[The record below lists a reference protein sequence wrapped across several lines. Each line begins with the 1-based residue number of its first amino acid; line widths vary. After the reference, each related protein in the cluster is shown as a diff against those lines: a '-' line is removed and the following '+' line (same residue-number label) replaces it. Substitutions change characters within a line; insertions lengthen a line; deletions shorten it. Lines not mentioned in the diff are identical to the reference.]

1 MGEPIDIARAAAQ
14 ALMQEVSFQL
24 GDVINQYSAGLQPFV
39 MAVLRSILEAVTAS
53 FSEEDRKLYDHL
65 VGRTVMMTLPK
76 SMDPREEGGEE

>member
-1 MGEPIDIARAAAQ
+1 MGEPIDLARAAAQ
-14 ALMQEVSFQL
+14 ALMQDVSFQL

-76 SMDPREEGGEE
+76 SLDPRKEGRKE

>member
-65 VGRTVMMTLPK
+65 VGRTVMMTLSR

>member
-1 MGEPIDIARAAAQ
+1 MGEPIDLARAAAQ
-14 ALMQEVSFQL
+14 ALMQDVSFQL

-65 VGRTVMMTLPK
+65 VGRTVMTLLPK
-76 SMDPREEGGEE
+76 SMDPRKEGGKE

>member
-1 MGEPIDIARAAAQ
+1 MGEPIDLARAAAQ
-14 ALMQEVSFQL
+14 ALMQDVSFQL
-24 GDVINQYSAGLQPFV
+24 GDVINQYSAELQPFV

-76 SMDPREEGGEE
+76 SMDPRKEGGKE